1 MFFVVLSFS
10 FQETFH
16 EGSRN
21 YENVLEKILW
31 KNPMKSFLFFLK
43 KKYSVAGISL
53 WTFSKFLQSS
63 SDVCFCMLKIIFSVL
78 VLDEFRALL
87 DQQASIEDFAEWIST
102 LIMRCIVTVNFHSM
116 LFFISSQG
124 DIESQNFKQFTK
136 FTNRTNKDS
145 TAMPGVFELWSK
157 LIIGNAYHDAYL
169 YFWFCPNDTTQW
181 GNSYKI

>member
-1 MFFVVLSFS
+1 
-10 FQETFH
+10 
-16 EGSRN
+16 
-21 YENVLEKILW
+21 
-31 KNPMKSFLFFLK
+31 
-43 KKYSVAGISL
+43 
-53 WTFSKFLQSS
+53 
-63 SDVCFCMLKIIFSVL
+63 MLKIIFSVL

-145 TAMPGVFELWSK
+145 TAMPGVFEL
-157 LIIGNAYHDAYL
+157 
-169 YFWFCPNDTTQW
+169 
-181 GNSYKI
+181 